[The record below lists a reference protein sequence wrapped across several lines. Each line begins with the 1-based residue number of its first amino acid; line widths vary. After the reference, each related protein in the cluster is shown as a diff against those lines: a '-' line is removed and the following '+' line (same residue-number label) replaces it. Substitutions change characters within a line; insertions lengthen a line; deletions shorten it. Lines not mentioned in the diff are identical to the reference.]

1 MLKNVTVAFFVCL
14 SFGPVRATEACSDDF
29 KKGML
34 QAYDDICR
42 GSSGDEQAT
51 QRACDKREEIAKEL
65 AR

>member
-1 MLKNVTVAFFVCL
+1 MLRIVATLFAICL
-14 SFGPVRATEACSDDF
+14 SFGPVRATDDCSDDF

-51 QRACDKREEIAKEL
+51 QNACDKREELAKEL
-65 AR
+65 DR